1 MKTFPAKCSNLKLI
15 SWGICVI
22 QSTEVGV
29 LPNLISRIATL
40 IVGKCKKLCK
50 KLRGF
55 GNDALDLPNLMMV
68 FSTIIKSTKLKNLR
82 IPFINLAASN
92 AFSFWAAVE
101 TPQSFHLNAIS

>member
-15 SWGICVI
+15 SWGIYVI

-29 LPNLISRIATL
+29 LPNLISRIATF
-40 IVGKCKKLCK
+40 VGKCKKLCR

-55 GNDALDLPNLMMV
+55 GNDVLDLPNLMMV

-92 AFSFWAAVE
+92 TFSFWAAVE
-101 TPQSFHLNAIS
+101 TPQSFHSNAIS

>member
-55 GNDALDLPNLMMV
+55 GSDALDLPNLMMV